1 METDARTLR
10 FPPTGW
16 LVGIGLVLV
25 LGVLVLGAKV
35 QSVVG
40 PIRTDN
46 VAGLRLLTT
55 VRAPTTAW
63 RDVAD
68 VGSEIPVLL
77 GVGALVVWAA
87 TKRDWAAAA
96 VALLGPAMA
105 LFLTE
110 SVLKPLVDRTSPKG
124 VYSYPSGH
132 SAVVAALVTTALL
145 FVYRYLGLKI
155 ALLWSP
161 YAIGVICAVA
171 IAVVA
176 LRWHYVTD
184 AVGGVA
190 LGIGMVLLWAAAAD
204 RWRWGARRRP
214 RPGGSG
220 CLTSPADPTDKGR
233 YG

>member
-1 METDARTLR
+1 MVTTAEADTQTFR
-10 FPPTGW
+10 FPPTEW
-16 LVGIGLVLV
+16 LIGIGLVLV
-25 LGVLVLGAKV
+25 VGVLVLGAKV

-40 PIRTDN
+40 PIRTDR

-55 VRAPTTAW
+55 VRAPRTAW
-63 RDVAD
+63 QEIAD

-77 GVGALVVWAA
+77 AVAALGAWAA
-87 TKRDWAAAA
+87 SKRDWGAVA
-96 VALLGPAMA
+96 VALIGPAGA

-110 SVLKPLVDRTSPKG
+110 YVLKPLVDRTSPKG

-132 SAVVAALVTTALL
+132 SAVVAALVITALL
-145 FVYRYLGLKI
+145 FVYRYLGLRV

-161 YAIGVICAVA
+161 YAIAVISAMA

-190 LGIGMVLLWAAAAD
+190 LGIGVVLLVAAAAD
-204 RWRWGARRRP
+204 EVTVGAGRR
-214 RPGGSG
+214 GV
-220 CLTSPADPTDKGR
+220 PAPVDR
-233 YG
+233 L